1 MGWDFVY
8 SGGYSVAKV
17 NLMSQAEYAR
27 HRGCS
32 KVAVGKAV
40 KAGRISLVN
49 GQIDPEVADIQ
60 WQRNT
65 RSRVSRKQC
74 TRASVTAPAPGA
86 GESSPALFPE
96 LPDDVTSGDGF
107 GASSDGY
114 TASRN
119 RREAADAEMAELKLA
134 EAQNS
139 LIRVDAVKS
148 ALGSVFSTTRDALLQ
163 IPARLSPLLAAESDP
178 ASVQKML
185 YTELHQALQHLS
197 GATTRLGQA
206 EAAVE

>member
-1 MGWDFVY
+1 M
-8 SGGYSVAKV
+8 AKV
-17 NLMSQAEYAR
+17 NLMTQAEYAR

-49 GQIDPEVADIQ
+49 GQIDPDVADIQ

-65 RSRVSRKQC
+65 RARVSRGKGTHTSAATQ
-74 TRASVTAPAPGA
+74 VPGA
-86 GESSPALFPE
+86 GESGPALFPDT
-96 LPDDVTSGDGF
+96 PDDAASGDGS

-114 TASRN
+114 AASRN

-178 ASVQKML
+178 ATVQTML
-185 YTELHQALQHLS
+185 YAELHQALQHLA
-197 GATTRLGQA
+197 GASARLGQT
-206 EAAVE
+206 ESAVE